1 MSYIAIECK
10 QNHLPHVALRDDF
23 LCYEPRTCRT
33 VTNTTKASA
42 VKQPKVKPLCLY
54 PERSINLHGIH
65 TAHQILSILMAVY
78 FVQKP
83 CVKMAIWNFTWIYA
97 LDKFLAVECYQSP
110 SAPLLATKQMSIFN
124 NNKKVTVRPFLS
136 FKDRLI
142 SPVACVSGA
151 MASLFTRKGL
161 QWCSSQGSQR
171 RTKACTPAVR
181 PSITMG
187 PLSGYRWRSR
197 ARTSSSVRACLFV
210 SSHMSFILVPS
221 VKDTIIVKNIIKINA
236 SSLCRL
242 SVESP

>member
-54 PERSINLHGIH
+54 PECSINLHGIH

-83 CVKMAIWNFTWIYA
+83 CVKMAVWNFTWIYA

-124 NNKKVTVRPFLS
+124 NKKSNSQTFPFLQGHINFTSCLCFRSDGVFVYTEGSAVVFQSGLTEEDQGLYTCRASFYHHGATVRIQVEVTSQDEQFGQGLS
-136 FKDRLI
+136 F
-142 SPVACVSGA
+142 CF
-151 MASLFTRKGL
+151 FTYVL
-161 QWCSSQGSQR
+161 YSC
-171 RTKACTPAVR
+171 
-181 PSITMG
+181 
-187 PLSGYRWRSR
+187 PLSKRHYN
-197 ARTSSSVRACLFV
+197 CEK
-210 SSHMSFILVPS
+210 H
-221 VKDTIIVKNIIKINA
+221 N
-236 SSLCRL
+236 
-242 SVESP
+242 